1 MRHLIR
7 QPELL
12 SGGFEDAQPFGDDF
26 VADAIALYDSDFE
39 SGHSDDSI
47 SSYAAVS
54 YHEPKSIQTTKVTT
68 NTKIVM
74 GFRTFVLFVSFVVIN
89 AFVPSGA
96 LAQAP
101 ANMPPYTPPK
111 LANGQPDISGIWQVL
126 NTAAWDLQD
135 HGASLGV
142 PAGRGVVVDNEIPYK
157 PEALAKKR
165 ENEAKRATLD
175 PESKCYLSGVPRI
188 TFMPFPFQIVQQAD
202 KVNILYEYNH
212 TIRQIYMNGNPHP
225 PGHIDWWMG
234 DSRGRWE
241 GNTLV
246 VVVVDFGEET
256 WLDRAGNYHS
266 DSLHGVERYTP
277 ISPYHLRYDVTIED
291 PKVFSRPWNISA
303 ILYRRIDPHVELL
316 EYECYAYQ
324 LENEF
329 TKK

>member
-7 QPELL
+7 QAEFLA
-12 SGGFEDAQPFGDDF
+12 GGFEDAQPFGDDF

-39 SGHSDDSI
+39 CGHSDDSI

-188 TFMPFPFQIVQQAD
+188 TFMPFPFQIVQQGD

-246 VVVVDFGEET
+246 VDVVDFGEET
-256 WLDRAGNYHS
+256 WFDRAGNYHS
-266 DSLHGVERYTP
+266 DALHVVERYTP

>member
-1 MRHLIR
+1 LAAPVEMRHLIR
-7 QPELL
+7 EAEFL
-12 SGGFEDAQPFGDDF
+12 SGGFEDTQPFGDDF
-26 VADAIALYDSDFE
+26 VTDAIALYDSDFE
-39 SGHSDDSI
+39 SGHSKDSI
-47 SSYAAVS
+47 SSYAAM
-54 YHEPKSIQTTKVTT
+54 
-68 NTKIVM
+68 NR
-74 GFRTFVLFVSFVVIN
+74 GFVFFVSFVVIN
-89 AFVPSGA
+89 VVVSSPA

-135 HGASLGV
+135 HGATLGV

-175 PESKCYLSGVPRI
+175 PESKCFLSGVPRI

-234 DSRGRWE
+234 DSRGRWD

-246 VVVVDFGEET
+246 VDVVDFGEET
-256 WLDRAGNYHS
+256 WFDRAGNYHS
-266 DSLHGVERYTP
+266 DALHVVERYTP
-277 ISPYHLRYDVTIED
+277 ISPYHLRYDVTVED
-291 PKVFSRPWNISA
+291 
-303 ILYRRIDPHVELL
+303 
-316 EYECYAYQ
+316 
-324 LENEF
+324 
-329 TKK
+329 

>member
-1 MRHLIR
+1 VPL
-7 QPELL
+7 
-12 SGGFEDAQPFGDDF
+12 FFA
-26 VADAIALYDSDFE
+26 
-39 SGHSDDSI
+39 
-47 SSYAAVS
+47 
-54 YHEPKSIQTTKVTT
+54 
-68 NTKIVM
+68 
-74 GFRTFVLFVSFVVIN
+74 TFVTFVVIN
-89 AFVPSGA
+89 VFVPSRA

-142 PAGRGVVVDNEIPYK
+142 PAGHGVVVDNEIPYR

-165 ENEAKRATLD
+165 DNAAKRAALD
-175 PESKCYLSGVPRI
+175 PETKCYLSGVPRI

-225 PGHIDWWMG
+225 AGHIDWWMG

-246 VVVVDFGEET
+246 VETTNYNDKGSIATSAATGRVRGIPQSEKLHVVERFTPAGTNTIEYEVTIDDAGVYSKPWKVAFPMNRDSKYQMFEYSCHE
-256 WLDRAGNYHS
+256 GNY
-266 DSLHGVERYTP
+266 
-277 ISPYHLRYDVTIED
+277 
-291 PKVFSRPWNISA
+291 A
-303 ILYRRIDPHVELL
+303 IPAELSGGR
-316 EYECYAYQ
+316 AADAAAAAAA
-324 LENEF
+324 
-329 TKK
+329 KK

>member
-1 MRHLIR
+1 
-7 QPELL
+7 
-12 SGGFEDAQPFGDDF
+12 
-26 VADAIALYDSDFE
+26 
-39 SGHSDDSI
+39 
-47 SSYAAVS
+47 VS
-54 YHEPKSIQTTKVTT
+54 YHVQTTK
-68 NTKIVM
+68 
-74 GFRTFVLFVSFVVIN
+74 TFVLVVSFVVIN
-89 AFVPSGA
+89 VFVPSRA

-142 PAGRGVVVDNEIPYK
+142 PAGRSVVVDNEIPYK

-188 TFMPFPFQIVQQAD
+188 TFMPFPFQIVQQTD

-246 VVVVDFGEET
+246 VDVVDFGEET
-256 WLDRAGNYHS
+256 WFDRAGNYHS
-266 DSLHGVERYTP
+266 DALHVVERYTP

>member
-1 MRHLIR
+1 
-7 QPELL
+7 
-12 SGGFEDAQPFGDDF
+12 
-26 VADAIALYDSDFE
+26 VADAIALNDSDLE
-39 SGHSDDSI
+39 SGHSKDSI
-47 SSYAAVS
+47 SSYPAMNRGFLLLA
-54 YHEPKSIQTTKVTT
+54 IFAVTT
-68 NTKIVM
+68 A
-74 GFRTFVLFVSFVVIN
+74 L
-89 AFVPSGA
+89 VPTA
-96 LAQAP
+96 AYAQAP
-101 ANMPPYTPPK
+101 ATMPPYTPPK

-135 HGASLGV
+135 HGAGLGV
-142 PAGRGVVVDNEIPYK
+142 PAGRGVVVDNEIPYR
-157 PEALAKKR
+157 PEALARKR

-246 VVVVDFGEET
+246 VDVVDFGEET
-256 WLDRAGNYHS
+256 WFDRAGNYHS
-266 DSLHGVERYTP
+266 DQLHVVERYTP
-277 ISPYHLRYDVTIED
+277 ISPFHIRYDVTIED
-291 PKVFSRPWNISA
+291 AKVFTRPWNISA

>member
-7 QPELL
+7 EPEFL

-39 SGHSDDSI
+39 CGHSDDSI

-54 YHEPKSIQTTKVTT
+54 YHIQTTKS
-68 NTKIVM
+68 TKSAKM
-74 GFRTFVLFVSFVVIN
+74 LFGFRAFVLFVTFVVIN
-89 AFVPSGA
+89 VFVSSVA
-96 LAQAP
+96 RAQAP
-101 ANMPPYTPPK
+101 ANMPAYTPPK

-157 PEALAKKR
+157 PEALAKKK

-202 KVNILYEYNH
+202 KVNVLYEYNH

-246 VVVVDFGEET
+246 VDVVDFGEET
-256 WLDRAGNYHS
+256 WFDRAGNYHS
-266 DSLHGVERYTP
+266 DALHVVERYTP
-277 ISPYHLRYDVTIED
+277 ISPYHIRYEVTIED

>member
-1 MRHLIR
+1 MNHAGSVR
-7 QPELL
+7 
-12 SGGFEDAQPFGDDF
+12 
-26 VADAIALYDSDFE
+26 
-39 SGHSDDSI
+39 
-47 SSYAAVS
+47 
-54 YHEPKSIQTTKVTT
+54 
-68 NTKIVM
+68 
-74 GFRTFVLFVSFVVIN
+74 GFRFARFAISVVTS
-89 AFVPSGA
+89 AFVPLVA
-96 LAQAP
+96 YAQAP

-157 PEALAKKR
+157 PEALAKKK
-165 ENEAKRATLD
+165 ENEANRATRD

-225 PGHIDWWMG
+225 AGHIDWWMG

-246 VVVVDFGEET
+246 VDVVDFGEET
-256 WLDRAGNYHS
+256 WFDRAGNYHS
-266 DSLHGVERYTP
+266 DALHVVERYTP
-277 ISPYHLRYDVTIED
+277 ISPYHIRYEVTIED
-291 PKVFSRPWNISA
+291 PKVFSRPWNLSA

>member
-1 MRHLIR
+1 MNH
-7 QPELL
+7 EAH
-12 SGGFEDAQPFGDDF
+12 EDVYNHEDR
-26 VADAIALYDSDFE
+26 E
-39 SGHSDDSI
+39 GHG
-47 SSYAAVS
+47 
-54 YHEPKSIQTTKVTT
+54 PKRAKKKLVI
-68 NTKIVM
+68 
-74 GFRTFVLFVSFVVIN
+74 FTFVLFVTFVVIN
-89 AFVPSGA
+89 VFVSSVA
-96 LAQAP
+96 RAQAP

-135 HGASLGV
+135 HGASLGA

-225 PGHIDWWMG
+225 AGHIDWWMG
-234 DSRGRWE
+234 DSRGRWD

-246 VVVVDFGEET
+246 VDVVDFGEET
-256 WLDRAGNYHS
+256 WFDRAGNYHS
-266 DSLHGVERYTP
+266 DQLHVVERYTP

>member
-1 MRHLIR
+1 MDLQMR
-7 QPELL
+7 
-12 SGGFEDAQPFGDDF
+12 GGRVMHRTIGTLA
-26 VADAIALYDSDFE
+26 V
-39 SGHSDDSI
+39 
-47 SSYAAVS
+47 AAVLLIAAS
-54 YHEPKSIQTTKVTT
+54 ADV
-68 NTKIVM
+68 
-74 GFRTFVLFVSFVVIN
+74 
-89 AFVPSGA
+89 A
-96 LAQAP
+96 AQAP

-157 PEALAKKR
+157 PEALAKKK

-246 VVVVDFGEET
+246 VDVIHFNNET
-256 WLDRAGNYHS
+256 WFDRAGNFHS
-266 DSLHGVERYTP
+266 EQLHLVERFTP
-277 ISPYHLRYDVTIED
+277 LDRDHITYEVTVED
-291 PKVFSRPWNISA
+291 PKVFTAPWRMSM
-303 ILYRRIDPHVELL
+303 ILYRHREP
-316 EYECYAYQ
+316 
-324 LENEF
+324 N
-329 TKK
+329 